1 MAKLVI
7 VYYVPELQTGHCKLY
22 VPEPMLVCSVK
33 KEDQRGLGLELFFL
47 GGGRTD
53 RVCLQSHSGVQ
64 LS

>member
-47 GGGRTD
+47 GGGRT
-53 RVCLQSHSGVQ
+53 LI
-64 LS
+64 